1 MRSWI
6 DNRPAIQ
13 YDIKILCVLPSL
25 FNRGV
30 VPRRGLPER
39 VPSVIIKVI
48 AINIFMSPYLSRIE
62 GPPPKRN
69 VAGSIPVGDATN
81 NAESLDFSRFSAF
94 FIYGFLSLLKRNI
107 SFLIF

>member
-69 VAGSIPVGDATN
+69 VAGSIPVGDAI
-81 NAESLDFSRFSAF
+81 
-94 FIYGFLSLLKRNI
+94 FIDYK
-107 SFLIF
+107 